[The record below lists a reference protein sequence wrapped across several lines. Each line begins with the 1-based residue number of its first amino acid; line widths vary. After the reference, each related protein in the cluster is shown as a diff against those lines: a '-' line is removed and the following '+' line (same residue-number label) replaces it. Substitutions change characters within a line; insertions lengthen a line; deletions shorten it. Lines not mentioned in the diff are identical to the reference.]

1 MDQMTM
7 PEGMREVGTGL
18 YELTRR
24 DGSTLTLDSE
34 EVERVGTLHRALC
47 VEDAVRAHLSEIG
60 HGRGHEPD
68 NDLQRIIRKNAGMLS
83 HLTQEQVEDLVDACA
98 DSYLEPAEDQTLVAA
113 LEDGFLWFIQDEE
126 HKAYMRELAG
136 IADVLGVDADEL
148 LGELLDSD
156 VVPLIGVRP
165 IPGKVYQEAQRIAR
179 EMVGADINPSLA
191 ETSREVAGS
200 EKGCQHGD
208 VTRGESRC

>member
-24 DGSTLTLDSE
+24 DGSTLTLDSK

-47 VEDAVRAHLSEIG
+47 VEDAVRARLSEIG

-165 IPGKVYQEAQRIAR
+165 IPAKVYQEAQRIAR
-179 EMVGADINPSLA
+179 EMVGTDVNPSLA
-191 ETSREVAGS
+191 ETSREVAS
-200 EKGCQHGD
+200 REEGCERGD

>member
-7 PEGMREVGTGL
+7 PEGMREVDTGL

-47 VEDAVRAHLSEIG
+47 VEDAVRAHLSVIG

-68 NDLQRIIRKNAGMLS
+68 NNLQRIIRKNAGMLS

-113 LEDGFLWFIQDEE
+113 LEDGFLWFIQHEE

-156 VVPLIGVRP
+156 VVLLIGVRP
-165 IPGKVYQEAQRIAR
+165 IPAKVYQEAQRIAQ
-179 EMVGADINPSLA
+179 EMVGTDMNPSLA

-200 EKGCQHGD
+200 EKGCERGE
-208 VTRGESRC
+208 VTRGESR